1 MLGLTEK
8 NISFDKNDS
17 KSLLSS
23 NSYIQT
29 HKGYKKLRHFD
40 NYKDIYLDKENQ
52 LNLSNKKN
60 KNNSIS
66 SSLKSFN
73 EISIENYSP
82 SNIKKIKTE
91 ELENHRKRY
100 ITFSNDVNF
109 NYNRENDNY
118 NNINSPLSK
127 KQNNYINESVKQ
139 QIIQK
144 SLKKTE
150 NKKINNNNNSNKK
163 EKMKENSKDK
173 TKKFI
178 KNNKKKESPKNIKVI
193 YSNNIENKNN
203 KSNFKSQNDDNKKSF
218 S

>member
-91 ELENHRKRY
+91 ELENHRK
-100 ITFSNDVNF
+100 
-109 NYNRENDNY
+109 
-118 NNINSPLSK
+118 
-127 KQNNYINESVKQ
+127 
-139 QIIQK
+139 
-144 SLKKTE
+144 
-150 NKKINNNNNSNKK
+150 
-163 EKMKENSKDK
+163 
-173 TKKFI
+173 
-178 KNNKKKESPKNIKVI
+178 
-193 YSNNIENKNN
+193 
-203 KSNFKSQNDDNKKSF
+203 
-218 S
+218 

>member
-29 HKGYKKLRHFD
+29 HFGYKKLRHFD
-40 NYKDIYLDKENQ
+40 NYKDIYLNKENQ

-60 KNNSIS
+60 INNSIS

-73 EISIENYSP
+73 EISIDNYSH

-91 ELENHRKRY
+91 EPENHRKRY
-100 ITFSNDVNF
+100 ITFSNDVNY
-109 NYNRENDNY
+109 NHNRENDNY

-163 EKMKENSKDK
+163 EKMK
-173 TKKFI
+173 
-178 KNNKKKESPKNIKVI
+178 
-193 YSNNIENKNN
+193 
-203 KSNFKSQNDDNKKSF
+203 
-218 S
+218 